1 MGPLQFNTP
10 YGRGTPYYAPSC
22 YWPPYYLYKFL
33 ADDPDALGTCILDN
47 KHLITARR
55 DRIEYTSDLEHQGE
69 FATGYGCTSD
79 FSPLSQVGWI
89 RTMPPRMDVNI
100 PPYTLYIDKAK
111 RTTLDYVNY
120 FTIPQAI
127 PCKDPSLYWELV
139 KNGGS
144 YVYMT
149 PNGPIF
155 V

>member
-1 MGPLQFNTP
+1 
-10 YGRGTPYYAPSC
+10 
-22 YWPPYYLYKFL
+22 
-33 ADDPDALGTCILDN
+33 
-47 KHLITARR
+47 
-55 DRIEYTSDLEHQGE
+55 
-69 FATGYGCTSD
+69 
-79 FSPLSQVGWI
+79 
-89 RTMPPRMDVNI
+89 MPPRMDVNI